1 MEIGKKK
8 EIVFDCKACGYHGNA
23 DMMHKLATFI
33 LNNPPDAKGGILDKA
48 AAGGKMTKEAKKAAK
63 AAARGGKAKDD
74 DDDDDGKAAG
84 KDEPVDIGDDDDG
97 DDGDDGDWA
106 VDTSDAAVAAR
117 EKQAQA
123 SFDKIE
129 AAMKDTKV
137 SDEGDGKKKKKK
149 KDDEDDDPFG
159 DKEEIEAQRKAIA
172 VEVGAALELSSDG
185 EVGGAVEALQAT
197 SKKFKLEPNDL
208 FGFIFDAFDENAIK
222 QVKTHQKLLLKLMKA
237 SPDKKKSAKFILSPC
252 VETLVGADGRDAL
265 LKKTAN
271 LLKVL
276 YDIDLVEEDVIIKW
290 FDKGSKKKLG
300 KAVREAAAPF
310 VTWLKEAEDESDEE
324 SDDE

>member
-1 MEIGKKK
+1 MQI
-8 EIVFDCKACGYHGNA
+8 
-23 DMMHKLATFI
+23 
-33 LNNPPDAKGGILDKA
+33 
-48 AAGGKMTKEAKKAAK
+48 TK
-63 AAARGGKAKDD
+63 
-74 DDDDDGKAAG
+74 
-84 KDEPVDIGDDDDG
+84 
-97 DDGDDGDWA
+97 
-106 VDTSDAAVAAR
+106 
-117 EKQAQA
+117 
-123 SFDKIE
+123 F
-129 AAMKDTKV
+129 V
-137 SDEGDGKKKKKK
+137 SKH
-149 KDDEDDDPFG
+149 
-159 DKEEIEAQRKAIA
+159 
-172 VEVGAALELSSDG
+172 
-185 EVGGAVEALQAT
+185 
-197 SKKFKLEPNDL
+197 KLEPNDL
-208 FGFIFDAFDENAIK
+208 FGFIFESFDEEAIK
-222 QVKTHQKLLLKLMKA
+222 QVKTHQKLLVKLMKA